1 MFIPGKAARL
11 MGYPQV
17 GLLFP
22 KRTLSLSTE

>member
-17 GLLFP
+17 GLLFAKP
-22 KRTLSLSTE
+22 KPLLATE